1 MHSPAEFI
9 VVSVQKVK
17 KKSNLNFLDYFFTD
31 TMINFDFVYSKYIQ
45 LIIELSIYF
54 FIMFC

>member
-1 MHSPAEFI
+1 MYSPAEFI
-9 VVSVQKVK
+9 VMSNQKVRIFFSK
-17 KKSNLNFLDYFFTD
+17 NRGYFFTD